1 MHATLQ
7 KRITGEVEFG
17 IIYGG
22 LALLVLA
29 AAWLPPVL
37 ALVPE
42 CVFKGLTG
50 IPCPTCGSTRS
61 VIHLSHGDISAAL
74 FMNPLSALFMSA
86 AVIYFLY
93 CLITLIFCL
102 PRLIITLS
110 DREKNIMRTGVA
122 MVLLAQWVYL
132 VATR

>member
-1 MHATLQ
+1 
-7 KRITGEVEFG
+7 
-17 IIYGG
+17 
-22 LALLVLA
+22 VLA
-29 AAWLPPVL
+29 AAGLPPVL

>member
-1 MHATLQ
+1 M
-7 KRITGEVEFG
+7 TGEIEFG

-37 ALVPE
+37 VLVPE

-50 IPCPTCGSTRS
+50 IPCPTCGATRS
-61 VIHLSHGDISAAL
+61 VVHLSHGDIAAAL
-74 FMNPLSALFMSA
+74 FMNPLSVLFMIA
-86 AVIYFLY
+86 AVTYFLY
-93 CLITLIFCL
+93 CLITLIFGL

-110 DREKNIMRTGVA
+110 DQEKNIMRTGVV
-122 MVLLAQWVYL
+122 MILLAQWVYL